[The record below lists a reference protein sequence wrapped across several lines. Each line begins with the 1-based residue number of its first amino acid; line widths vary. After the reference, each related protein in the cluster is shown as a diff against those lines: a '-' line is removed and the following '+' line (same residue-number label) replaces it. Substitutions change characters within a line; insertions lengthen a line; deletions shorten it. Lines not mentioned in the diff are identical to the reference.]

1 MSLGIGVGLRHS
13 IVKSIDYTNG
23 IFVSKSG
30 NDANP
35 GTYASPVL
43 TLDRA
48 NTIST
53 TGKKIYVYPGEYI
66 ENNATE
72 NCWVVSKATTWRALG
87 EVIVKGTS
95 GNYALIQKTAAS
107 LLIGFTIDGETRAYT
122 TVMSVASST
131 LKNCIIKNG
140 QCGVR
145 VNAPTQKIQGCTFDG
160 QNGGAGYSSIFCE
173 RGATITGC
181 TFRNISA
188 RSLLYTLGHSDPVT
202 FVGNTA
208 TENITGISNV
218 FWLRSSS
225 AVIIEGNTITHSG
238 ASLANF
244 ILLYGTLASGS
255 FTITD
260 NHFIV
265 NCATSSAVIHFGHPS
280 QSISILFKGNT
291 VDATSTSQ
299 TSDIIRIVDK
309 PNVVIDGNFIK
320 SVRTTDIVLIN
331 IYSNGQDTTGSIVKN
346 NRLDFIS
353 TNSYG
358 IKVGTETT
366 TANNNLCSGAVIEN
380 NWIYSARYFTPAT
393 PTFDGH
399 QIFVGFNTGS
409 KIKYNH
415 VYGGG
420 LGIILKSNGTA
431 DPTAVIAYNVVT
443 NCKHGI
449 RLKGVPGVTI
459 IGNSVYASGV
469 DNHTGIY
476 IDENLDTS
484 YSINV
489 TLKNNIVYTSS
500 SVTTNTLVYVKS
512 GSETGLDMTNNC
524 LKADGTVTFASI
536 AGITYASQSAL
547 VTAGFNA
554 NGVSEN
560 PQYNDAASYVFTL
573 ASPSSCI
580 NQGADLGEDFKDGQD
595 ASNTSL
601 ANVVKKD
608 QGEDWD
614 IGAYVS

>member
-1 MSLGIGVGLRHS
+1 MSLGVGVGLKHS
-13 IVKSIDYTNG
+13 SVKTIDYANG

-53 TGKKIYVYPGEYI
+53 TGKKIYVWAGEYV
-66 ENNATE
+66 EDNATE
-72 NCWVVSKATTWRALG
+72 HCWVVSKATTWRAIG
-87 EVIVKGTS
+87 NVTVKGTS
-95 GNYALIQKTAAS
+95 GNNALVTKTAAS
-107 LLIGFTIDGETRAYT
+107 TIIGFTIDGETRAYVT
-122 TVMSVASST
+122 STGVAGCT
-131 LKNCIIKNG
+131 LKNCTIKNG
-140 QCGVR
+140 LTGIR
-145 VNAPTQKIQGCTFDG
+145 VITSSQVIDGCTFDG
-160 QNGGAGYSSIFCE
+160 QSGGASTASLLLE
-173 RGATITGC
+173 KGATITNC
-181 TFRNISA
+181 TFKNISA
-188 RSLLYTLGHSDPVT
+188 RSLLYSIGHTNPVT
-202 FVGNTA
+202 FSGNTA
-208 TENITGISNV
+208 TENITGISNI
-218 FWLRSSS
+218 FWLRSTS
-225 AVIIEGNTITHSG
+225 AVTIEGNTITHSG
-238 ASLANF
+238 AALVNF
-244 ILLYGTLASGS
+244 LSVNGTLASGS
-255 FTITD
+255 FTITG
-260 NHFIV
+260 NHFTV
-265 NCATSSAVIHFGHPS
+265 NCATSNAIINFGDTSQAVF
-280 QSISILFKGNT
+280 ILFKGNT
-291 VDATSTSQ
+291 VDAKSTSQ
-299 TSDIIRIVDK
+299 TSDIIRICDK
-309 PNVVIDGNFIK
+309 PDVVIDSNYIK
-320 SVRTTDIVLIN
+320 SVRTTDIVPIN
-331 IYSNGQDTTGSIVKN
+331 IYSNGQNTTGSVIKN

-358 IKVGTETT
+358 IKVGTESTT
-366 TANNNLCSGAVIEN
+366 VNNNLCSGAVIEN

-431 DPTAVIAYNVVT
+431 DPTALIAYNVVT
-443 NCKHGI
+443 NCKQGI

-459 IGNSVYASGV
+459 IGNSVYASEV

-524 LKADGTVTFASI
+524 LKADGSVTFASI

-547 VTAGFNA
+547 ATAGFNT
-554 NGVSEN
+554 NGRSEN
-560 PQYNDAASYVFTL
+560 PLYSAAPGYVFTL
-573 ASPSSCI
+573 ASPSPCI